1 MPTPLPTLPAVYYG
15 YLWMTYQGNRCGSVF
30 TWLCDAAP
38 VNAADDLQ
46 NAQWVAD
53 SMVSSWNTNMLPRY
67 PSLLTGTDARVY
79 ALGHPVMPAALSHT
93 AGTGAAGGDVA
104 PVASAAVIRHTVLRR
119 GRGSQSHTQISPLL
133 VAEIETLGESVK
145 PAFIT
150 NMNTDFG
157 NFIGDTQAAFATA
170 SGGPTISYVQLSK
183 KGAGATYPITNS
195 FTEALLGT
203 ERSRTS
209 RP

>member
-1 MPTPLPTLPAVYYG
+1 
-15 YLWMTYQGNRCGSVF
+15 
-30 TWLCDAAP
+30 
-38 VNAADDLQ
+38 
-46 NAQWVAD
+46 
-53 SMVSSWNTNMLPRY
+53 
-67 PSLLTGTDARVY
+67 
-79 ALGHPVMPAALSHT
+79 
-93 AGTGAAGGDVA
+93 
-104 PVASAAVIRHTVLRR
+104 
-119 GRGSQSHTQISPLL
+119 